1 MIVAHNSRASADKA
15 ILITLLALGAGACGP
30 AIDHTATWTRLR
42 AAITAPIDSPA
53 QMDEHNQ
60 LVRDVVDSNALD
72 GLRMFEV
79 QERIGRGDQ
88 CGSRALC
95 HERGFRPTDWVYDV
109 GRQAS
114 DPELPA
120 GPTLIVGFDTA
131 GFVVRTHY
139 VTRSRSR

>member
-1 MIVAHNSRASADKA
+1 MTVARKSWACADKA
-15 ILITLLALGAGACGP
+15 ALVALLLTGASACGP
-30 AIDHTATWTRLR
+30 AIDHTATWSRLR
-42 AAITAPIDSPA
+42 AAITAPIDSPT

-60 LVRDVVDSNALD
+60 LVRDVVDGNALD
-72 GLRMFEV
+72 GLRMSEV

-131 GFVVRTHY
+131 GFVVGTYY